1 MATEPIDAAEA
12 RRKAREERREQNR
25 RAWAARYMP
34 SGSTTPPDS
43 PYAMIAGQAAVDGG
57 CGSGGSGGS
66 GGTPASLPVPAATRA
81 CALSATGSRRRL
93 RRLTLADLEAVLDP
107 AHPIPLRDRL
117 TALKLAAG
125 IAGLATSNVNVA
137 ISHELTFRGYTSG
150 VAPKPVTPVVTDG
163 AKSDPPPGG

>member
-34 SGSTTPPDS
+34 SGSSAPQDS

-57 CGSGGSGGS
+57 CGSGGG

-107 AHPIPLRDRL
+107 LNPVPLRDRL

-137 ISHELTFRGYTSG
+137 ISHELTFRGYASG

>member
-1 MATEPIDAAEA
+1 MATEPSESAEA

-25 RAWAARYMP
+25 RAWAARYLP
-34 SGSTTPPDS
+34 PGSSAPQDS
-43 PYAMIAGQAAVDGG
+43 PYAMIAGQAAVES
-57 CGSGGSGGS
+57 SGGSGGS

-81 CALSATGSRRRL
+81 SALSATGSRRRL

-107 AHPIPLRDRL
+107 LNPIPLRDRL

-137 ISHELTFRGYTSG
+137 ISHELTFRGYASG
-150 VAPKPVTPVVTDG
+150 VAPKPAAPIVTDG

>member
-1 MATEPIDAAEA
+1 MATEPTDAAEA

-25 RAWAARYMP
+25 KAWATRYLP
-34 SGSTTPPDS
+34 PGSTTPPDS
-43 PYAMIAGQAAVDGG
+43 PYAMIAGQAAVES
-57 CGSGGSGGS
+57 SGGSGGS

-81 CALSATGSRRRL
+81 SALSATGSRRRL

-107 AHPIPLRDRL
+107 LNPIPLRDRL

>member
-1 MATEPIDAAEA
+1 MATEPSESAEA

-25 RAWAARYMP
+25 RAWAARYLP
-34 SGSTTPPDS
+34 PGSSAPQDS
-43 PYAMIAGQAAVDGG
+43 PYAMIAGQAAVEGG
-57 CGSGGSGGS
+57 GGGGS

-81 CALSATGSRRRL
+81 SALSATGSRRRL

-107 AHPIPLRDRL
+107 LNPIPLRDRL

-137 ISHELTFRGYTSG
+137 ISHELTFRGYASG
-150 VAPKPVTPVVTDG
+150 VAPKPVTPAVTDG

>member
-1 MATEPIDAAEA
+1 MATEPTNAAEA

-34 SGSTTPPDS
+34 SGSSAPQDS
-43 PYAMIAGQAAVDGG
+43 PYAMIAGQAAVE
-57 CGSGGSGGS
+57 SSGGS

-81 CALSATGSRRRL
+81 CALSATGSRHRL

-137 ISHELTFRGYTSG
+137 ISHELTFRGYASG
-150 VAPKPVTPVVTDG
+150 VAPKPAAPIVTDG